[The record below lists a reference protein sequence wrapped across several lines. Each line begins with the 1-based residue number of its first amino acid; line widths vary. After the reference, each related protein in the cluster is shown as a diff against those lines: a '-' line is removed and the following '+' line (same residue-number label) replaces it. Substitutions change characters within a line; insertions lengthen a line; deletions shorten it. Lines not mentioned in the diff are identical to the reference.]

1 VFEGNHIAQTVVFP
15 LGCNGGAE
23 NHRTDFEREETTTM
37 TDPKIPVTEDELH
50 AYVDNELPAERRGD
64 VEAWLATH
72 PACNER
78 VRSWREMAELLHAR
92 YDQVADEAVPKRLEI
107 ERLVSRPRKWMY
119 GAIAATLLAFIGG
132 GGAGWLV
139 RGVTSSPSA
148 FQNLTV
154 DALDAHRLYVVE
166 VRHPVEVPGSERA
179 HLQTW
184 LSKRCG
190 WEVRAPELDATGLKL
205 VGGRLLP
212 GPAGP
217 ASFLMYESASGERY
231 TLYTSRAKT
240 GTAQMRY
247 TAAENSGAMY
257 WSEDD
262 VGYVLSGPSDKDRL
276 NQVAR
281 MVYDQTEKNGG

>member
-1 VFEGNHIAQTVVFP
+1 
-15 LGCNGGAE
+15 
-23 NHRTDFEREETTTM
+23 M
-37 TDPKIPVTEDELH
+37 TNPKIPVTEDELH
-50 AYVDNELPAERRGD
+50 AYVDNELPTERRGD

-72 PACNER
+72 HDDAAR
-78 VRSWREMAELLHAR
+78 VRAWREMAEALHAR
-92 YDQVADEAVPKRLEI
+92 YDSVADEVVPKRLEI
-107 ERLVSRPRKWMY
+107 ERLVRRPRNWMY

-132 GGAGWLV
+132 GGVGWLA
-139 RGVTSSPSA
+139 RGTTDSPSA
-148 FQNLTV
+148 IMNLAL
-154 DALDAHRLYVVE
+154 DALDAHRLYIVE

-184 LSKRCG
+184 LTKRCG
-190 WEVRAPELDATGLKL
+190 WDVHAPELDTTGLKL

-212 GPAGP
+212 GPSGP
-217 ASFLMYESASGERY
+217 ASFLMYESPSGERY
-231 TLYTSRAKT
+231 TLYASRSKT

-262 VGYVLSGPSDKDRL
+262 VGYVLSGPSDNKERL

-281 MVYDQTEKNGG
+281 LVYDQTEKAVKKGGWQRGG

>member
-1 VFEGNHIAQTVVFP
+1 
-15 LGCNGGAE
+15 
-23 NHRTDFEREETTTM
+23 M
-37 TDPKIPVTEDELH
+37 TDSRIPVTEDELH

-64 VEAWLATH
+64 VDAWLSSH
-72 PACNER
+72 PDDAAR
-78 VRSWREMAELLHAR
+78 VRAWNEMAEMLHAR
-92 YDQVADEAVPKRLEI
+92 YDSIADEVVPNRLEI
-107 ERLVSRPRKWMY
+107 ERLVGRLVGRPRKWIY
-119 GAIAATLLAFIGG
+119 AATAATLAAFICGG
-132 GGAGWLV
+132 GIGWLA
-139 RGVTSSPSA
+139 RGVTSIPSA
-148 FQNLTV
+148 IESLAT

-190 WEVRAPELDATGLKL
+190 WSVRAPQLDETGLKL

-212 GPAGP
+212 GPSGP
-217 ASFLMYESASGERY
+217 ASFLMYESASGERF
-231 TLYTSRAKT
+231 TLYSTRSKT

-257 WSEDD
+257 WSEGN
-262 VGYVLSGPSDKDRL
+262 VGYVLAGPTDKERL

-281 MVYDQTEKNGG
+281 MVYDQTEKGG